1 MSLDPEIKDL
11 EAERRYELHVDGHV
25 AYVEYNN
32 VEGGRLVSKTL
43 VPEELGG
50 RGIASRLAKHVLQ
63 DIRDKG
69 LKILPTCTF
78 FASYIKK
85 HPEEYADLVQDGY
98 KIVLGLK

>member
-32 VEGGRLVSKTL
+32 VAGGRLVSKTL
-43 VPEELGG
+43 VPKELEGQ
-50 RGIASRLAKHVLQ
+50 GIASRLAKHVLA
-63 DIRDKG
+63 DIRAKG

-78 FASYIKK
+78 FAAYIQK
-85 HPEEYADLVQDGY
+85 HPDQYGDLVQDGY
-98 KIVLGLK
+98 RAVLGL

>member
-1 MSLDPEIKDL
+1 MTLDNDIRDNDKL
-11 EAERRYELHVDGHV
+11 SRYEIEVDGKL

-32 VEGGRLVSKTL
+32 VAGGRLVSKTL
-43 VPEELGG
+43 VPPELEG

-78 FASYIKK
+78 FAAYIQK
-85 HPEEYADLVQDGY
+85 HPDEYADLVQDGY
-98 KIVLGLK
+98 KAVLGL

>member
-11 EAERRYELHVDGHV
+11 ELEKRYELLVDGHT

-43 VPEELGG
+43 VPQELEG
-50 RGIASRLAKHVLQ
+50 RGIASRLAKHVLA
-63 DIRDKG
+63 DLREKN

-78 FASYIKK
+78 FAAYIQK
-85 HPEEYADLVQDGY
+85 HPDEYGDLVHDGY
-98 KIVLGLK
+98 RAVLGL

>member
-1 MSLDPEIKDL
+1 MALDINIIDNDNL
-11 EAERRYELHVDGHV
+11 HRYELEIDSQL

-32 VEGGRLVSKTL
+32 VAGGRLVSKTL
-43 VPEELGG
+43 VPPELEG

-78 FASYIKK
+78 FAAYIQK
-85 HPEEYADLVQDGY
+85 HPDEYRDLVQDGY
-98 KIVLGLK
+98 KAVLGL

>member
-11 EAERRYELHVDGHV
+11 EAEKRYELHIDGHV

-32 VEGGRLVSKTL
+32 VAGGRLVSKTL
-43 VPEELGG
+43 VPEALEG
-50 RGIASRLAKHVLQ
+50 RGIAKRLAVHVLQ

-78 FASYIKK
+78 FAAYIQK

-98 KIVLGLK
+98 KVVLGLK

>member
-11 EAERRYELHVDGHV
+11 EIEKRYELPIDGHV

-32 VEGGRLVSKTL
+32 VAGGRLVSKTL
-43 VPEELGG
+43 VPQELEG

-63 DIRDKG
+63 GIRNKG

-78 FASYIKK
+78 FAAYIQK
-85 HPEEYADLVQDGY
+85 HPDQYADLVQDGY
-98 KIVLGLK
+98 KAVLGL

>member
-1 MSLDPEIKDL
+1 MALDINIIDNDNL
-11 EAERRYELHVDGHV
+11 HRYELEIDGQL

-32 VEGGRLVSKTL
+32 IAGGRLVSKTL
-43 VPEELGG
+43 VPPELEG

-78 FASYIKK
+78 FAAYIQK
-85 HPEEYADLVQDGY
+85 HPDEYRDLVQDGY
-98 KIVLGLK
+98 KAVLDL

>member
-1 MSLDPEIKDL
+1 MNLDPEIKDL

-78 FASYIKK
+78 FAGYIQK
-85 HPEEYADLVQDGY
+85 HPEEYGDLVQDGY

>member
-11 EAERRYELHVDGHV
+11 EEARRYELTVDGHT

-32 VEGGRLVSKTL
+32 VAGGRLVSKTL
-43 VPEELGG
+43 VPQELEG

-69 LKILPTCTF
+69 LKILPTCTY
-78 FASYIKK
+78 FAAYIQKR
-85 HPEEYADLVQDGY
+85 PDEYGDLVHDGY
-98 KIVLGLK
+98 RAVLGL

>member
-1 MSLDPEIKDL
+1 MALDINIIDNDNL
-11 EAERRYELHVDGHV
+11 HRYELEIDGQL

-32 VEGGRLVSKTL
+32 VAGGRLVSKTL
-43 VPEELGG
+43 VPPELEG

-78 FASYIKK
+78 FAAYIQK
-85 HPEEYADLVQDGY
+85 HPDEYRDLVQDGY
-98 KIVLGLK
+98 KAVLGL